1 MKQSD
6 YDKQIADDRR
16 WYTGLLNDVRLLIAL
31 PIIVA
36 AIVFIILVA
45 K

>member
-6 YDKQIADDRR
+6 YDKQIEDDRR
-16 WYTGLLNDVRLLIAL
+16 WYTGLLDDIRLLIAL
-31 PIIVA
+31 PIILA
-36 AIVFIILVA
+36 AIILIILVA